1 MVDTTQHTIE
11 SLMLSK
17 RAQNCLERAGI
28 GTVEELLSY
37 SQNDLFRLPWMGKV
51 TVKELVDALSE
62 TGLSLSKNS
71 RPSTQLQQSN
81 STGPLNSSSQPDVR
95 PVLSQESLET
105 SMNGD
110 FAEYFIAAQ
119 KNALTERESQI
130 IEMRFGFGEDKA
142 QTLEQIGQRIGV
154 TRERIRQIVVKSLR
168 KILTLGRRQ
177 LMGGCLDLP
186 CAELLLFVK
195 QAIRPQEKNAIE
207 RLVDFVEIDLAY
219 MPEFQTLWLLAYL
232 AFQIK
237 SSAEQNR
244 EEAIKILSARKN
256 KRIEIN
262 RDNFKQQLTSDKFQK
277 LLTRV
282 LWPADLKLITKEDMS
297 SFNRMREVSMSGE
310 GNAGVFY
317 SEKMGR
323 HVQYESSMEYDFLQR
338 LEFLDEVMF
347 YQEQPFEVPYEYIGR
362 KKSYYPDVLFV
373 LKDGRGVVVEIKPLF
388 KMVLHLNLR
397 KWSGLKKFS
406 AENGI
411 GLLVTDGKN
420 TIQQIK
426 CHNENQDFSKDIL
439 YQLQNKTLSWSDY
452 RKIRDKYKIDHKDF
466 MALVIKN
473 KLIWEWS
480 PFALSNPHDN

>member
-28 GTVEELLSY
+28 DTIEELLSY
-37 SQNDLFRLPWMGKV
+37 SQNDLFRLPWVGRV
-51 TVKELVDALSE
+51 TVKELVDVLSE
-62 TGLSLSKNS
+62 IGFSLSNNS
-71 RPSTQLQQSN
+71 RPLTQLQQSN
-81 STGPLNSSSQPDVR
+81 STNRFNSNSQPDAK
-95 PVLSQESLET
+95 PVLQQTQLET
-105 SMNGD
+105 RMSGD
-110 FAEYFIAAQ
+110 FVEYFIAAQ
-119 KNALTERESQI
+119 KSALTERESQI
-130 IEMRFGFGEDKA
+130 IEMRYGFGEDKA

-154 TRERIRQIVVKSLR
+154 TRERIRQIIVKSLR
-168 KILTLGRRQ
+168 KILTSGRRQ
-177 LMGGCLDLP
+177 LGSGRFDLP
-186 CAELLLFVK
+186 CAELLLFVE

-207 RLVDFVEIDLAY
+207 RLADFVEIDLAY

-244 EEAIKILSARKN
+244 EEAIKILAGRKN

-262 RDNFKQQLTSDKFQK
+262 RDSYKQQLMLDKFQK
-277 LLTRV
+277 LLTCV
-282 LWPADLKLITKEDMS
+282 LWPADLKLMTKDNMS
-297 SFNRMREVSMSGE
+297 SFNRIREISMSGE
-310 GNAGVFY
+310 GNAGTFY

-323 HVQYESSMEYDFLQR
+323 HVQYESGMEYDFLQR

-362 KKSYYPDVLFV
+362 NKLYYPDVLFV

-388 KMVLHLNLR
+388 KMALHINLR

-406 AENGI
+406 AHNGI
-411 GLLVTDGKN
+411 GLLVTDGRN

-426 CHNENQDFSKDIL
+426 YHNENQDFSKDIL

-452 RKIRDKYKIDHKDF
+452 KKIRDKYKIDHKDF
-466 MALVIKN
+466 MSLVIKN
-473 KLIWEWS
+473 KLIWELS
-480 PFALSNPHDN
+480 PFALSNRHDN